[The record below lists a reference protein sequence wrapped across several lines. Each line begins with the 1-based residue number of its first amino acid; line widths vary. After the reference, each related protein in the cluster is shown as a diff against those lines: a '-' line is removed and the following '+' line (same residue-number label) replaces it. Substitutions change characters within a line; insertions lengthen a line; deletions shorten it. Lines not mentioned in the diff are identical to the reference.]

1 MTALIFGANG
11 QDGHYLAAALR
22 ARGLEV
28 VGVSR
33 AGPWRHGNVAD
44 RREVEELLQSVK
56 PDQIFHLAA
65 NSTTRHEALFE
76 NHETI
81 STGTLNI
88 LETARRLCPAARIFI
103 AGSAVQFRNVGEPID
118 ESTPFEA
125 SSAYSVAR
133 IQSVYAARYFRSL
146 GLRCY
151 VGYLF
156 HHDSPMRGPGHVAQL
171 VAQAAQRAARGEAPS
186 LELADVRVDKEWTFA
201 GDSVE
206 AMLTLLGQDEVFEVV
221 IGSGET
227 HSIADWLEQCFRS
240 VGLDWRKHVRVS
252 GAAQPDYRRLVSNPA
267 RLRALG
273 WVPRVGFEELA
284 RLMVPPRS

>member
-22 ARGLEV
+22 ARGDEV

-33 AGPWRHGNVAD
+33 SGAWRQGDVAD
-44 RREVEELLQSVK
+44 RPQVEALIQSVK
-56 PDQIFHLAA
+56 PDRIFHLAA

-76 NHETI
+76 NHQTI

-88 LETARRLCPAARIFI
+88 LETARRFCPQARIFI
-103 AGSAVQFRNVGEPID
+103 AGSAVQFRNTGAPID
-118 ESTPFEA
+118 ESAPFEA
-125 SSAYSVAR
+125 ASAYAVAR
-133 IQSVYAARYFRSL
+133 IQSVYAARYFRGL

-156 HHDSPMRGPGHVAQL
+156 HHDSPMRGPRHVAQL
-171 VAQAAQRAARGEAPS
+171 VAQAAQRAGRGEPAA
-186 LELADVRVDKEWTFA
+186 LELADVKVAKEWTFA
-201 GDSVE
+201 GDVVE
-206 AMLTLLGQDEVFEVV
+206 AMLTLTGQDQVFEVV

-227 HSIADWLEQCFRS
+227 HTIEEWADRCFRA
-240 VGLDWRKHVRVS
+240 VGLDWREHVRVS
-252 GAAQPDYRRLVSNPA
+252 GAAPPEYRRLVSNPA

-273 WVPRVGFEELA
+273 WAPRVGFDELA
-284 RLMVPPRS
+284 RLMVPGSR

>member
-22 ARGLEV
+22 ARGVEV

-33 AGPWRHGNVAD
+33 AGPWRHGSVAD
-44 RREVEELLQSVK
+44 RSQVEALLQSLK

-65 NSTTRHEALFE
+65 RSTTRHDALFE

-81 STGTLNI
+81 ATGTLNI
-88 LETARRLCPAARIFI
+88 LETARQVCPSSRIFI
-103 AGSAVQFRNVGEPID
+103 AGSAVQFRNLGEPID

-125 SSAYSVAR
+125 SSAYAVAR
-133 IQSVYAARYFRSL
+133 IQSVYAARYFRGL

-171 VAQAAQRAARGEAPS
+171 IAQAAQRAARGEAPS
-186 LELADVRVDKEWTFA
+186 LELADVQVDKEWTFA

-206 AMLTLLGQDEVFEVV
+206 AMLALLDQDDVSEVV

-227 HSIADWLEQCFRS
+227 HSIAEWLERCFRL

-252 GAAQPDYRRLVSNPA
+252 GAVQPDYRRLVSNPA

-273 WVPRVGFEELA
+273 WSPRVGFDELA
-284 RLMVPPRS
+284 RLMVMPRS